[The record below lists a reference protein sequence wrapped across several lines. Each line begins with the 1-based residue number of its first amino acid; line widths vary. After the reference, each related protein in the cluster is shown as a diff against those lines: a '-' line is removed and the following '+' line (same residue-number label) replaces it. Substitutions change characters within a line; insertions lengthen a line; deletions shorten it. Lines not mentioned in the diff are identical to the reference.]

1 MEEMI
6 SEVRRETVTRRRV
19 YSDLVAKSLMN
30 RRTAD
35 RRIDVMDAVLA
46 YLEERRVR
54 PPRDS

>member
-6 SEVRRETVTRRRV
+6 AEMRRQASTLRRV
-19 YSDLVAKSLMN
+19 YSDLVTKGQMN

-46 YLEERRVR
+46 YLEEGRR
-54 PPRDS
+54 PPPS